1 MIASPRDVD
10 TLMAALGES
19 FKGLDLWQYYVLD
32 VAREKASVKAALSE
46 KTVLWNGPD
55 VSGKSV
61 VELAQILRSTGK
73 VQQLGMLAGRFSVTV
88 DSGIAAGLVKAAF
101 VNVADNDSLSEAW
114 ARVVDVLNVPLYEEW
129 EEDMRVALDQIRNRL
144 KYIRLDESG
153 PKMGEINKR

>member
-1 MIASPRDVD
+1 
-10 TLMAALGES
+10 MAALDES

-46 KTVLWNGPD
+46 KTILWNGPD

-61 VELAQILRSTGK
+61 VELAHILRSTGK
-73 VQQLGMLAGRFSVTV
+73 VQRLGMLAGRFSVTV

-101 VNVADNDSLSEAW
+101 VNVTDNNSLSEAW